1 MFDAISN
8 YDSLNRVIS
17 LNRHKVGKKVLEIV
31 AKSNP
36 DTILD
41 ITGTEI

>member
-8 YDSLNRVIS
+8 DSLNRVIS
-17 LNRHKVGKKVLEIV
+17 FGIDIKWRKKVLEIV
-31 AKSNP
+31 KVKS

-41 ITGTEI
+41 IATPEI